1 MAVWHKSGS
10 VSHQWYGFC
19 VYGNQNLMY
28 ILSTINVLRLSCRT
42 QVITKNAC
50 IWTFYHQVFW
60 EQMTIRYGF
69 YSCYIFM
76 LRKLFGKRQGQSA
89 ISSFCWGDLIQFLF
103 ALICIS
109 GRSHES
115 FTFER
120 FFGKNNLSKLFL
132 SAPYCNIRPAQV
144 TNQNSHFRRGQI
156 KTYFLHNRKLNINQ
170 LPGLP

>member
-50 IWTFYHQVFW
+50 IWTFHHQVFW
-60 EQMTIRYGF
+60 EQIAIRYGF
-69 YSCYIFM
+69 YSYYIFM

-89 ISSFCWGDLIQFLF
+89 FSSFCCRDLIQFLF

-109 GRSHES
+109 GRSRES
-115 FTFER
+115 FTVMKSIFAKEETL
-120 FFGKNNLSKLFL
+120 FFWAMLWKKQFDEAISECSVL
-132 SAPYCNIRPAQV
+132 
-144 TNQNSHFRRGQI
+144 
-156 KTYFLHNRKLNINQ
+156 
-170 LPGLP
+170 